1 MSYGFLGQTD
11 DAEWEIEEL
20 SALGY
25 EMTLEWA
32 REFENIAHPA
42 SLERYLDGLRKAGVP
57 DD

>member
-1 MSYGFLGQTD
+1 
-11 DAEWEIEEL
+11 
-20 SALGY
+20 
-25 EMTLEWA
+25 MTLEWA